1 MNSADSNTSKNE
13 NGNKTLFESDRKLR
27 TLVGNLPGIVYRCHN
42 DKKWTM
48 EFISN
53 GCYELTGYT
62 SNQFY
67 GPDGISWGN
76 LIHKDDREEI
86 WSKIQEALATKQQF
100 HLNYRVIGAN
110 NKVHWVSEHGIGVP
124 DQEGKLNRL
133 EGFIENITR
142 QKEAEDILKTR
153 NRALNAAGKGI
164 IIADAKV
171 TRFPIIYVNEAF
183 ETITGYKKLEV
194 MGKNCDFLQSDDKN
208 QEGIEVMRNALKNG
222 SSCKVVLRNYKK
234 DGSLFWNELAITP
247 VRNKKEELTHF
258 IAVQNDITDRKN
270 EEKLKDHKRLVLE
283 MIIKNSSLT
292 QITSNIVKILEE
304 DIQDSIVAIWKFNQ
318 GSNTLG
324 VLSAPNFPKDF
335 RDALNGVIMSPKSCS
350 CGIAGHL
357 KQEVIVENMLT
368 DPSWHGFESYLAEH
382 NLKACWSYPLL
393 TSSGEVL
400 GVLAV
405 YQKNSKVPTVI
416 EEGLIKDTTQLASL
430 ALEQYVIR
438 EALQHSQRQLETYT
452 QNLEKTVENRTT
464 DLRSTVKKLEESNTN
479 LADQIYEKKVAE
491 ERAQT
496 SENLFSAI
504 AKNFP
509 KGVIL
514 LVNDTME
521 IIYMEGTALER
532 IRQQKTHFEKIKIDD
547 LKNFSK
553 RRKAIF
559 KDFISATLKGE
570 HLSFEMKYRGVS
582 FLVNTTPLQG
592 KGNGITHALMVFN
605 DISERK
611 KAEYKVQMAL
621 KKEQEL
627 NELKSRFISM
637 ASHEFR
643 TPLSIILSSAT
654 LIEKQNNQG
663 KEEVRLRHT
672 KQIKSNVQNLVVILN
687 DFLSLSKL
695 EEGAIVVHMEW
706 FDLVRFSKFLLA
718 EIEMNKKAGQTFE
731 IIHKTPEIQVYLDPK
746 LMRHILSNLL
756 GNAVK
761 YSNEDQHIIMKI
773 TQDQYLVS
781 LEIIDEG
788 IGIPKE
794 EQKNLFQRF
803 FRAKNS
809 LDIQGTGLGLH
820 IVKQYTD
827 LMDGTISFKSEQ
839 DQGSTFRVDFPS
851 TVRNNELKDK

>member
-1 MNSADSNTSKNE
+1 MNSADSNTSKN
-13 NGNKTLFESDRKLR
+13 GNKALIESDRKLR
-27 TLVGNLPGIVYRCHN
+27 TLVSNLPGIVFRCYN
-42 DKKWTM
+42 DKEWTM

-62 SNQFY
+62 ANQFY
-67 GPDGISWGN
+67 DSNGINWGDII
-76 LIHKDDREEI
+76 LKDDREEV
-86 WSKIQEALATKQQF
+86 WRKIQEALEKNEQF
-100 HLNYRVIGAN
+100 HLNYRVICAN
-110 NKVHWVSEHGIGVP
+110 NKVHWVSEHGVGVR
-124 DQEGKLNRL
+124 DKDGKLNRL
-133 EGFIENITR
+133 EGFIEDITKKKEGENI
-142 QKEAEDILKTR
+142 LNTR
-153 NRALNAAGKGI
+153 NRALNVAGKGI
-164 IIADAKV
+164 IISDAKALG
-171 TRFPIIYVNEAF
+171 FPIIYANEAF
-183 ETITGYKKLEV
+183 ETITGYTKQEVIGKKC
-194 MGKNCDFLQSDDKN
+194 NFLQSDDKH
-208 QEGIEVMRNALKNG
+208 QKEIATISSALKVGKECN
-222 SSCKVVLRNYKK
+222 VILRNYKK
-234 DGSLFWNELAITP
+234 DGSLFWNELTITP
-247 VRNKKEELTHF
+247 VHDMTGELTHF
-258 IAVQNDITDRKN
+258 IGVQNDITDRKN
-270 EEKLKDHKRLVLE
+270 KEKLKDQKRLILE
-283 MIIKNSSLT
+283 MIIKNSSLA
-292 QITSNIVKILEE
+292 QIASRIVKILEE
-304 DIQDSIVAIWKFNQ
+304 DIQGSIVTIWKFNKVS
-318 GSNTLG
+318 GTLE
-324 VLSAPNFPKDF
+324 VLSAPNLPKDF
-335 RDALNGVIMSPKSCS
+335 RDALNGVKMSSKSCS
-350 CGIAGHL
+350 CGISGHL
-357 KQEVIVENMLT
+357 KQAVVVEDMLN
-368 DPSWHGFESYLAEH
+368 DSSWHGFENYLAKH

-393 TSSGEVL
+393 TPSEEVL
-400 GVLAV
+400 GVLSV
-405 YQKNSKVPTVI
+405 YQKNSKAPSGI
-416 EEGLIKDTTQLASL
+416 EDDLIKDATQLASL
-430 ALEQYVIR
+430 TLEQHAIR
-438 EALQHSQRQLETYT
+438 EALQHSQTQLETYA
-452 QNLEKTVENRTT
+452 QKLEKTVENRTI
-464 DLRSTVKKLEESNTN
+464 DLRATVKKLEKSNTN
-479 LADQIYEKKVAE
+479 LADQIYETKIAE

-496 SENLFSAI
+496 SEALFSAI

-532 IRQQKTHFEKIKIDD
+532 VRQQKTHFEKIKIDD
-547 LKNFSK
+547 IKNFSK

-559 KDFISATLKGE
+559 KDYISATLKGE
-570 HLSFEMKYRGVS
+570 HLSFEMKYRGVN
-582 FLVNTTPLQG
+582 FVVNTTPLQG
-592 KGNGITHALMVFN
+592 GGNGITHALMVFN

-611 KAEYKVQMAL
+611 KAEYEIQMAL

-627 NELKSRFISM
+627 NELKSRFIST

-654 LIEKQNNQG
+654 LIEKQNTPD

-731 IIHKTPEIQVYLDPK
+731 IIHETPEIQVYLDPK

-839 DQGSTFRVDFPS
+839 DQGSNFRVDFPS